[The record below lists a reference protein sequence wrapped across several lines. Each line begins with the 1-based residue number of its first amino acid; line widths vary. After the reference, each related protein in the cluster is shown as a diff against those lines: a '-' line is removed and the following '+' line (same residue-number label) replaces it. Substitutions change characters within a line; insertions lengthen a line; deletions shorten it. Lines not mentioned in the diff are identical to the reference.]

1 MHYDILFF
9 VNSILLGV
17 GLAMDAFSVSVT
29 NGIVEPDMKNS
40 RRNLIAG
47 TYAFFQFI
55 MPVIGWIAV
64 HTIIGYFN
72 ALEKFT
78 PVIALILLLFI
89 GIKMIVEAVQDRKAE
104 TVPDTGKGVAGVEAG
119 VGDRAG
125 AGVEV
130 VGGAGVGDR
139 AEAGGG
145 AGDSRGAVLTTRIL
159 IIQGIATSIDAL
171 SVGVTF
177 AEYDLVMALVA
188 SIIIAVVTFGIC
200 IVGLHIGHKV
210 GERFSDKAS
219 IIGGCILIFIGLE
232 IFFRGVIF

>member
-72 ALEKFT
+72 ALERFT

-89 GIKMIVEAVQDRKAE
+89 GIKMIVEAVQDRKAGNS
-104 TVPDTGKGVAGVEAG
+104 PDAAAEDAADATTDDVAASV
-119 VGDRAG
+119 
-125 AGVEV
+125 
-130 VGGAGVGDR
+130 
-139 AEAGGG
+139 
-145 AGDSRGAVLTTRIL
+145 SRGKELTFRL
-159 IIQGIATSIDAL
+159 LVIQGIATSIDAL

-200 IVGLHIGHKV
+200 IVGLHIGRKV

>member
-17 GLAMDAFSVSVT
+17 GLAMDAFSVSIT

-89 GIKMIVEAVQDRKAE
+89 GIKMIVEAVKDRKSEA
-104 TVPDTGKGVAGVEAG
+104 TPD
-119 VGDRAG
+119 AG
-125 AGVEV
+125 ADTEV
-130 VGGAGVGDR
+130 RAQ
-139 AEAGGG
+139 AEAGS
-145 AGDSRGAVLTTRIL
+145 DNKSNVAVLTTRML

-188 SIIIAVVTFGIC
+188 SLIIAVVTYGIC
-200 IVGLHIGHKV
+200 IVGLHIGRKV

>member
-89 GIKMIVEAVQDRKAE
+89 GIKMIVEAVKDRKSE
-104 TVPDTGKGVAGVEAG
+104 VTPDAGTDTEVRAQ
-119 VGDRAG
+119 AG
-125 AGVEV
+125 AGSDGKSNV
-130 VGGAGVGDR
+130 
-139 AEAGGG
+139 
-145 AGDSRGAVLTTRIL
+145 AVLTARML

-188 SIIIAVVTFGIC
+188 SLIIAVVTYGIC
-200 IVGLHIGHKV
+200 IVGLHIGRKV

>member
-40 RRNLIAG
+40 RRSLIAG

-72 ALEKFT
+72 AFEKFT

-89 GIKMIVEAVQDRKAE
+89 GIKMIVEAVKDRMSE
-104 TVPDTGKGVAGVEAG
+104 GTPDAVTNSEP
-119 VGDRAG
+119 GDQAG
-125 AGVEV
+125 ANFDSTSDAKS
-130 VGGAGVGDR
+130 GA
-139 AEAGGG
+139 
-145 AGDSRGAVLTTRIL
+145 AVLTTRML

-177 AEYDLVMALVA
+177 AEYDLVMALIA
-188 SIIIAVVTFGIC
+188 SLIIAVVTYGIC
-200 IVGLHIGHKV
+200 IVGLHIGRKV

>member
-17 GLAMDAFSVSVT
+17 GLAMDAFSVSIT

-40 RRNLIAG
+40 RRSLIAG

-89 GIKMIVEAVQDRKAE
+89 GIKMIVEAVKDRKLE
-104 TVPDTGKGVAGVEAG
+104 VTPDAGTDTEVRAQ
-119 VGDRAG
+119 AG
-125 AGVEV
+125 AGS
-130 VGGAGVGDR
+130 D
-139 AEAGGG
+139 
-145 AGDSRGAVLTTRIL
+145 DKSNIAVLTTRML

-188 SIIIAVVTFGIC
+188 SLIIAVVTYGIC
-200 IVGLHIGHKV
+200 IVGLHIGRKV

-232 IFFRGVIF
+232 IFFRGVLF

>member
-78 PVIALILLLFI
+78 PIIALILLLFI

-104 TVPDTGKGVAGVEAG
+104 TAPDTGTEAG
-119 VGDRAG
+119 
-125 AGVEV
+125 
-130 VGGAGVGDR
+130 
-139 AEAGGG
+139 
-145 AGDSRGAVLTTRIL
+145 RGAVLTSRML

-200 IVGLHIGHKV
+200 IVGLHIGRKV

>member
-64 HTIIGYFN
+64 HTIIGYFK
-72 ALEKFT
+72 ALERFT

-89 GIKMIVEAVQDRKAE
+89 GIKMIVEAVQDRKAG
-104 TVPDTGKGVAGVEAG
+104 TAPDTGKGVAG

-139 AEAGGG
+139 AEAE
-145 AGDSRGAVLTTRIL
+145 AGDSRGAVLTARML

-200 IVGLHIGHKV
+200 IIGLHIGRKV